1 MIQLAIDYEH
11 SDRTW
16 WDAGGQDLWEM
27 LLDEP
32 DAGAVVLDDSVAES
46 WLVQASALPGWQ
58 DTGHEYAPHP
68 IRASAADPEDM
79 DAS

>member
-16 WDAGGQDLWEM
+16 WDAGGRDLWEM

-32 DAGAVVLDDSVAES
+32 DAGNVVLDDGVAES
-46 WLVQASALPGWQ
+46 WLVQAAALPGWH

-68 IRASAADPEDM
+68 IRASPADPEDM